1 MKTALKIV
9 SVLQIIA
16 GILTAVLGL
25 SLTTLFAMGADEA
38 GAGGLVVLAI
48 LLLVVSGV
56 VSIISGVLGLRAAKD
71 PSKAMPAVVLGGI
84 SLALSIVSL
93 ATSFSLE
100 SLAQCVI
107 PAVYFGCAL
116 GLKSSASQGD
126 E

>member
-9 SVLQIIA
+9 SVLQIIG

-25 SLTTLFAMGADEA
+25 SLTTLFAMGAEEA
-38 GAGGLVVLAI
+38 GAGGLVVLTV
-48 LLLVVSGV
+48 LLLVVSGGV
-56 VSIISGVLGLRAAKD
+56 AIVSGVLGLRAAKD
-71 PSKAMPAVVLGGI
+71 PAKAMPAVVLGGI

-93 ATSFSLE
+93 VTSFSLE

-116 GLKSSASQGD
+116 GLKSSASQD
-126 E
+126 NE